1 MITSNHFNFI
11 YSFYFMEVGEEFS
24 FHTSLLPSQKA
35 TSFKLFEVLGS
46 VLTTFCTGWI
56 SCWFSKK
63 QDWSG
68 INITVVVTV
77 TVTKGLVHILPQLWG
92 FHVFLLTAAP
102 KQHVCVCFQG
112 SCRTVWL
119 IPVTWS
125 SPVRSVTQQLLG
137 ILRLYNQNKH
147 LDSWQGQIYAT
158 SLLAYPHG
166 FRQKFFCL

>member
-1 MITSNHFNFI
+1 MP
-11 YSFYFMEVGEEFS
+11 VGEEFH
-24 FHTSLLPSQKA
+24 FYTSLLPSHKA
-35 TSFKLFEVLGS
+35 NSCKLFEVLGS
-46 VLTTFCTGWI
+46 DDRVFTTSCTGWI
-56 SCWFSKK
+56 SCWFSNK
-63 QDWSG
+63 QDRSG

-77 TVTKGLVHILPQLWG
+77 TVTKCLVHILPQLWG

-119 IPVTWS
+119 IPETWS
-125 SPVRSVTQQLLG
+125 SPVKSVTQQLSC
-137 ILRLYNQNKH
+137 ILRLYNQNTH

-166 FRQKFFCL
+166 FRQRFFCL